1 MKLEVAKKLIEEG
14 IEQTDSKQVWVDL
27 GAGNGL
33 FTYAL
38 STLISDNSI
47 IYSIDSDAQ
56 SLNAINIRKPVKLEK
71 ICADFEKENW
81 AAEPLTGV
89 LMANALH
96 YVKDKERLLK
106 KIAESMAPG
115 GRLII
120 VEYEMEKPNTWVPYP
135 VGFDRLGELVF
146 RTAYKSI
153 RKLNEVPSVY
163 DHRMIYSVLVRA

>member
-1 MKLEVAKKLIEEG
+1 MRLEIAKKLIEEG
-14 IEQTDSKQVWVDL
+14 IEQTDGRQIWVDL

-38 STLISDNSI
+38 STLISDVSE
-47 IYSIDSDAQ
+47 IYSVDTDVQ
-56 SLNAINIRKPVKLEK
+56 SLNAINIRKPVTLNK
-71 ICADFEKENW
+71 IQADFEKENW
-81 AAEPLTGV
+81 GPDSVNGV

-106 KIAESMAPG
+106 SIAERLLPG

-120 VEYEMEKPNTWVPYP
+120 VEYEMDKANNWVPYP

-146 RTAYKSI
+146 RTDYKSI
-153 RKLNEVPSVY
+153 RKLSEVPSVY
-163 DHRMIYSVLVRA
+163 EHRMIYSVLVRS